1 MYKHRGGN
9 VPSTNFSPHKVCATV
24 GGVQIRMS
32 LRKITR
38 AQIRSVAIKLA
49 KDQGGLCLLCG
60 KPLDFTIR
68 GVTGDS
74 VVVDHCHITGRIR
87 GALHRSCNGGEGKV
101 ASAAG
106 RWIVGSMQSS
116 RAIAESL
123 RRVADYL
130 DREPTDMLYYTHKT
144 PEELAQAQKLKARK
158 ARARRKARETIK

>member
-1 MYKHRGGN
+1 
-9 VPSTNFSPHKVCATV
+9 
-24 GGVQIRMS
+24 
-32 LRKITR
+32 
-38 AQIRSVAIKLA
+38 
-49 KDQGGLCLLCG
+49 
-60 KPLDFTIR
+60 
-68 GVTGDS
+68 
-74 VVVDHCHITGRIR
+74 
-87 GALHRSCNGGEGKV
+87 V

-116 RAIAESL
+116 GAIAESL

>member
-1 MYKHRGGN
+1 M
-9 VPSTNFSPHKVCATV
+9 T
-24 GGVQIRMS
+24 

-38 AQIRSVAIKLA
+38 GQIRSVAMKLA
-49 KDQGGLCLLCG
+49 KEQGGVCLLCG
-60 KPLDFTIR
+60 GALDFSIK
-68 GVTGDS
+68 GVKGDS

-116 RAIAESL
+116 ADIANAL

-130 DREPTDMLYYTHKT
+130 DREPTDLIYYSHKT
-144 PEELAQAQKLKARK
+144 EEEAKAAQNAKRRRVRAQ
-158 ARARRKARETIK
+158 RKAREVIKNG